1 MVNLHTGPVE
11 REKKKLDFNLPFGPI
26 ENRLQTPDDLLGT
39 EDVWLF
45 LFHELIYVSDVPVA
59 EVLVHAKTPETMF
72 VTITYNLPNH
82 SKRKTLV
89 IIQVLKYQFGF
100 IKSHST
106 ER

>member
-1 MVNLHTGPVE
+1 MTQKTTSMVNLHTGPVE

-59 EVLVHAKTPETMF
+59 EALVHAKTPETI
-72 VTITYNLPNH
+72 VCNDYL
-82 SKRKTLV
+82 
-89 IIQVLKYQFGF
+89 QFAE
-100 IKSHST
+100 S
-106 ER
+106 